1 MSLWISFFECI
12 INYLLIS
19 LTTKT
24 KCKSVLITSTLR
36 GFRGSYFYR
45 SVAGDGSDCKPYPPC
60 PQNTIRNIFNIQRWR
75 AEGNLFFPFPEGVC
89 SLGGG
94 GRDSHIERTGCLSYL
109 IGVCFLGGDGMDSYT
124 EIIGRM
130 SRLLG
135 VIKKNYFGISSV
147 VRSQK
152 GCTGGAFV
160 VPLLVLRQNSTT
172 D

>member
-19 LTTKT
+19 LTTET

-36 GFRGSYFYR
+36 GFRGSYNYCYR

-75 AEGNLFFPFPEGVC
+75 AEGILFFPSPEGVC

-94 GRDSHIERTGCLSYL
+94 GRDSIPLHPGWGWD
-109 IGVCFLGGDGMDSYT
+109 GV
-124 EIIGRM
+124 
-130 SRLLG
+130 
-135 VIKKNYFGISSV
+135 
-147 VRSQK
+147 
-152 GCTGGAFV
+152 
-160 VPLLVLRQNSTT
+160 LVLPFRDKKCCGAS
-172 D
+172 